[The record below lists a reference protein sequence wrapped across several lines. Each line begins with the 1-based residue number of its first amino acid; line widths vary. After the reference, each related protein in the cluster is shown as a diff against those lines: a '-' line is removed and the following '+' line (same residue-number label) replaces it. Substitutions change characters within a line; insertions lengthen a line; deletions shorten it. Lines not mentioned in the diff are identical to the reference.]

1 MAFRLIKDPMDTQAE
16 EFPISSQT
24 VSVGEVLELDI
35 GAANWTTGDA
45 STTHWQRKAVAME
58 AATSSATVVKA
69 ILVNNYQLWEVDTAN
84 DGAAADNGDRM
95 LLGSGGLT
103 VNNTG
108 TDNTTK
114 EACFVQKAPVGDS
127 GDNTIIGWIIAG
139 TGVNPDAT

>member
-1 MAFRLIKDPMDTQAE
+1 MSFRLVRDPLDTQAE

-35 GAANWTTGDA
+35 GAVNWTTGNN
-45 STTHWQRKAVAME
+45 STTHWQKKAVAIE
-58 AATSSATVVKA
+58 AATTAATVVKA
-69 ILVNNYQLWEVDTAN
+69 ILVNDYQLWEADTEN

-95 LLGSGGLT
+95 LLGTGGLT

-114 EACFVQKAPVGDS
+114 EACFVQFKPIGDS
-127 GDNTIIGWIIAG
+127 GDNTILGWLIAG